1 MEGMCCY
8 VLGRL
13 ILLVAISEIECVRG
27 ELMAHQGEGVPIQG
41 YLLLMG
47 EQLESIEKM
56 VIGIIDG
63 YWESNRFIWLWLEGW
78 KNGREIE
85 LQN

>member
-1 MEGMCCY
+1 MESFPGPPPPAQFLWLAMCCY

-27 ELMAHQGEGVPIQG
+27 EPMAHQGEGVPIQG

-63 YWESNRFIWLWLEGW
+63 Y
-78 KNGREIE
+78 
-85 LQN
+85 